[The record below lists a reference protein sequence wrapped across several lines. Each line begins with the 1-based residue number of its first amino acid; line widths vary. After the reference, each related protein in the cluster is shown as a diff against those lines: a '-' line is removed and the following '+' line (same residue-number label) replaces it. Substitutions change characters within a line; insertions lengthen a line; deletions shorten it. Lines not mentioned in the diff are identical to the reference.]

1 MTMLGGIPERM
12 GLLALVIVMGRKSRT
27 NSQQLASRLTQAGLH
42 TGITLWH
49 RLPMIGIPA
58 HTGECNRMVSEKLS
72 AYSEGLFAAHRL
84 AIQLMVE
91 ATTGRMPFSDYPNAG
106 AEIATAGLRPA
117 LRTVKA
123 NARRLSRR

>member
-1 MTMLGGIPERM
+1 
-12 GLLALVIVMGRKSRT
+12 
-27 NSQQLASRLTQAGLH
+27 
-42 TGITLWH
+42 
-49 RLPMIGIPA
+49 
-58 HTGECNRMVSEKLS
+58 MVSEKLS